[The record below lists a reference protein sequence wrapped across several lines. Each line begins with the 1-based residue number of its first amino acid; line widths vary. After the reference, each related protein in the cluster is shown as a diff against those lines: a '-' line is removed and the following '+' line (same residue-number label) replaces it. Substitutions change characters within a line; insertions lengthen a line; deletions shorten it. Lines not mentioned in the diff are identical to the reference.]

1 MQQQLGRDDR
11 FQAVRRIDAGG
22 MGEVWAA
29 DDTLLG
35 RRVAIKVLAEEL
47 ADDPVAVR
55 RFRREA
61 RATAMLDH
69 PNVVRVY
76 DFVDGQA
83 PFLVLELLE
92 GQTLAER
99 LRNGGAL
106 PPLEA
111 ARVAAAVADGLDAA
125 HRAGII
131 HRDIKPSNIML
142 TDGGGVK
149 VMDFGIA
156 AAWEAH
162 STTGQQL
169 LATAAYAPPERI
181 AGGRASPAG
190 DLYSLGVVL
199 YEMLTGR
206 PPFMADTAEG
216 LLRAHLEAEPRPVRA
231 LVFWVPPEIAAACE
245 AALAKDPAARSASAG
260 ALAARLR
267 AAAQAAQA
275 SAAALPLRT
284 IVADR
289 TVAADRPAEPT
300 RRLWPNQTQAA
311 GHRRKSRR
319 RFRMLGDV
327 AAVVALLGAAV
338 AAAVF
343 WQANVDRPEAVPP
356 PAATVRKAPAT
367 RPASITVTLR
377 YRERVWTQC
386 RVDGRLAFD
395 GTGTPGERRSWTARR
410 VDLML
415 GNPTGVELVV
425 DGQVLGRPNGHGRLW
440 RGTFQPGRP
449 PPPLG

>member
-1 MQQQLGRDDR
+1 MRQLLGQDGRYR
-11 FQAVRRIDAGG
+11 AVRRIDAGG
-22 MGEVWAA
+22 MGEIWEAE
-29 DDTLLG
+29 DTLLG

-47 ADDPVAVR
+47 AGDPVAVR

-61 RATAMLDH
+61 RATAELDH
-69 PNVVRVY
+69 PNVIRVF
-76 DFVDGQA
+76 DFVDGEA

-92 GQTLAER
+92 GQTLADR
-99 LRNGGAL
+99 LRRGGAL
-106 PPLEA
+106 SPLDA
-111 ARVAAAVADGLDAA
+111 ARIGAAVADGLDVA

-142 TDGGGVK
+142 TASGEVK

-169 LATAAYAPPERI
+169 LATASYAPPERI
-181 AGGRASPAG
+181 TGGRASPAG

-206 PPFMADTAEG
+206 PPFLADTAEQ
-216 LLRAHLEAEPRPVRA
+216 LLRAHLQEAPRPVRS
-231 LVFWVPPEIAAACE
+231 LVFWVPPEIAAVCE
-245 AALAKDPAARSASAG
+245 AALAKDPAGRPASAG

-275 SAAALPLRT
+275 SADAFSPSR
-284 IVADR
+284 IG
-289 TVAADRPAEPT
+289 ADRPPAPT
-300 RRLWPNQTQAA
+300 RRLSAGQAPIVD
-311 GHRRKSRR
+311 GPHKLRGRSRT
-319 RFRMLGDV
+319 V
-327 AAVVALLGAAV
+327 KAAAAVVLLGVAGAAV
-338 AAAVF
+338 AL
-343 WQANVDRPEAVPP
+343 WQTTNVDRPRPVPP
-356 PAATVRKAPAT
+356 PSAATVGQQPADQ
-367 RPASITVTLR
+367 PASITVTLR
-377 YRERVWTQC
+377 YRARVWTQC

-395 GTGTPGERRSWTARR
+395 GVGTPGERRSWTARR
-410 VDLML
+410 SLDLVL
-415 GNPTGVELVV
+415 GNPTGVELAV

-440 RGTFQPGRP
+440 RGSFRPNRP

>member
-1 MQQQLGRDDR
+1 MQQQLGQDDR

-22 MGEVWAA
+22 MGEVWEA

-69 PNVVRVY
+69 PNVVRVF
-76 DFVDGQA
+76 DFVDGEA

-99 LRNGGAL
+99 LRSGGAL

-111 ARVAAAVADGLDAA
+111 ARIAADVADGLDAA
-125 HRAGII
+125 HQIGII
-131 HRDIKPSNIML
+131 HRDVKPSNIML
-142 TDGGGVK
+142 TAGGGVK

-169 LATAAYAPPERI
+169 LATATYAPPERI
-181 AGGRASPAG
+181 SGGRASPAG

-206 PPFMADTAEG
+206 PPFIADTAER
-216 LLRAHLEAEPRPVRA
+216 LLRAHLEAEPRPVRE
-231 LVFWVPPEIAAACE
+231 LVFWVPPEIAAAGE
-245 AALAKDPAARSASAG
+245 AALAKDPKARPASAG

-267 AAAQAAQA
+267 AAARAAQA
-275 SAAALPLRT
+275 SATALPFRT
-284 IVADR
+284 VGADR

-300 RRLWPNQTQAA
+300 RPLWPDQTQA
-311 GHRRKSRR
+311 GGDRR
-319 RFRMLGDV
+319 RPRRRPRRVRAMAVLVTLLGV
-327 AAVVALLGAAV
+327 AAAAV
-338 AAAVF
+338 AF
-343 WQANVDRPEAVPP
+343 WQAGLDRPGAVPP
-356 PAATVRKAPAT
+356 PAATVRQAPAA

-386 RVDGRLAFD
+386 KADGRLAFD
-395 GTGTPGERRSWTARR
+395 GIGTPGERRTWTARR
-410 VDLML
+410 VDLVL

-425 DGQVLGRPNGHGRLW
+425 DGQVVGRPNGHGRLW
-440 RGTFQPGRP
+440 RGTFQPNRP
-449 PPPLG
+449 LPPLG

>member
-1 MQQQLGRDDR
+1 MQQLLGQDGRYR
-11 FQAVRRIDAGG
+11 AARRIDAGG
-22 MGEVWAA
+22 TGEIWEA

-35 RRVAIKVLAEEL
+35 RRVAIKILAEEL
-47 ADDPVAVR
+47 AGDPVAAR

-61 RATAMLDH
+61 RATAKLDH
-69 PNVVRVY
+69 PNIIRVFDY
-76 DFVDGQA
+76 VDDKA

-92 GQTLAER
+92 GETLADR
-99 LRNGGAL
+99 LGRDRAL

-111 ARVAAAVADGLDAA
+111 ARIAAAVADGLDVA

-131 HRDIKPSNIML
+131 HRAIKPSNIML
-142 TDGGGVK
+142 TADGGVK

-169 LATAAYAPPERI
+169 LANAAYAPPERI
-181 AGGRASPAG
+181 RGGWASPTG

-206 PPFMADTAEG
+206 PPFSADTAEG
-216 LLRAHLEAEPRPVRA
+216 LLRAHLEAEPRPVRE
-231 LVFWVPPEIAAACE
+231 LVFWVPPEIAFACE
-245 AALAKDPAARSASAG
+245 AALAKDPGGRPPSAG

-267 AAAQAAQA
+267 AAVEAAQA
-275 SAAALPLRT
+275 SAAAFPLRT
-284 IVADR
+284 IGPDQ
-289 TVAADRPAEPT
+289 PPPEPT
-300 RRLWPNQTQAA
+300 RRRPGGHTQVA
-311 GHRRKSRR
+311 GGPHMARHRSTVLIVVAGAVLL
-319 RFRMLGDV
+319 MAVV
-327 AAVVALLGAAV
+327 AAVAL
-338 AAAVF
+338 
-343 WQANVDRPEAVPP
+343 WQMATHDRARQDQSPP
-356 PAATVRKAPAT
+356 LATVRQAQAA
-367 RPASITVTLR
+367 RPASTTVTLR
-377 YRERVWTQC
+377 YRARVWTRC
-386 RVDGRLAFD
+386 TVDGRLAFD
-395 GTGTPGERRSWTARR
+395 GVGTPGQRRTWTARR
-410 VDLML
+410 SLVLVL